1 MKSLVFETQN
11 TETIED
17 YPFYTPK
24 CGVNIYGRRS
34 ISYKGNFTNTYVV
47 YKMDRS
53 GMLTCP
59 DINNIFILKYLKIP

>member
-1 MKSLVFETQN
+1 MKSLVFETRN

-24 CGVNIYGRRS
+24 YGVNIYGRRS

-47 YKMDRS
+47 YKIDRS
-53 GMLTCP
+53 GMSTCP
-59 DINNIFILKYLKIP
+59 NINNNFILTYLKIP